1 MNIKDLSIGDWVLL
15 KSKPGKVVGINRIS
29 PNWETEGIYGVD
41 VLLPVDDTIVL
52 VSNAEIEKIFIFPEI
67 MEKNGFRNV
76 EGSSRWLWYLDGGDD
91 YRVVATGLGTSSFL
105 QYQRYLGD
113 GDWSNIAQMTCVGV
127 NGIQRFF
134 QMTGIN
140 KEIVLYEISPK

>member
-15 KSKPGKVVGINRIS
+15 KSKPGKVVGIDRIS

-52 VSNAEIEKIFIFPEI
+52 VSNAEIEMIIILPDI
-67 MEKNGFRNV
+67 MENNGFRNV
-76 EGSSRWLWYLDGGDD
+76 EGSSRWLWYLDGDDD
-91 YRVVATGLGTSSFL
+91 YRVVATGLGTSSHL

-134 QMTGIN
+134 QMTGID
-140 KEIVLYEISPK
+140 KEIVL

>member
-41 VLLPVDDTIVL
+41 VLLPVNDTIVL
-52 VSNAEIEKIFIFPEI
+52 VSNAEIERVIFLPEI
-67 MEKNGFRNV
+67 MERNGFRRV
-76 EGSSRWLWYLDGGDD
+76 EGSSRWLWNLEEDD
-91 YRVVATGLGTSSFL
+91 DLRVVATGLGTCSFL

-113 GDWSNIAQMTCVGV
+113 GDWNNIAQMSCVGV
-127 NGIQRFF
+127 NGMQRFF
-134 QMTGIN
+134 QMTGID
-140 KEIVLYEISPK
+140 KEIVL

>member
-41 VLLPVDDTIVL
+41 VLLPVDDAIVL
-52 VSNAEIEKIFIFPEI
+52 VSNAEIEMIIILPDI
-67 MEKNGFRNV
+67 MENNGFRNV

-91 YRVVATGLGTSSFL
+91 YRVVATGLGTCSFL
-105 QYQRYLGD
+105 QYQRYRGD
-113 GDWSNIAQMTCVGV
+113 GEWDNIAQMSCVGV
-127 NGIQRFF
+127 NGMQRFF
-134 QMTGIN
+134 QMTGID
-140 KEIVLYEISPK
+140 KKIEL

>member
-41 VLLPVDDTIVL
+41 VLLPVDDAIVL
-52 VSNAEIEKIFIFPEI
+52 VSNAEIEMIIIFPEI
-67 MEKNGFRNV
+67 MEKNGFWNV

-91 YRVVATGLGTSSFL
+91 YRVVATGLGTSSHL

-134 QMTGIN
+134 QMTGID
-140 KEIVLYEISPK
+140 KEIVL

>member
-41 VLLPVDDTIVL
+41 VLLPVDDAIVL
-52 VSNAEIEKIFIFPEI
+52 VSNAEIERVIFLPEI
-67 MEKNGFRNV
+67 MERNGFRRI
-76 EGSSRWLWYLDGGDD
+76 EGSSRWLWNLEEDD
-91 YRVVATGLGTSSFL
+91 DFRVVATGLGTCSFL

-113 GDWSNIAQMTCVGV
+113 GEWDNIAQMSCVGV
-127 NGIQRFF
+127 NGMQRFF
-134 QMTGIN
+134 QMTGID
-140 KEIVLYEISPK
+140 KKIELW